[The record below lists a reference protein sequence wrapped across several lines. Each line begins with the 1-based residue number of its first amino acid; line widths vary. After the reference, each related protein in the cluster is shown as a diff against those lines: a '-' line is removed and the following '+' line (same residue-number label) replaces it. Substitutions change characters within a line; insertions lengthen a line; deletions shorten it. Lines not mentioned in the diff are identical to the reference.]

1 MGLLSIVN
9 HYRPRFFGRRGI
21 LFMLLMILSSHF
33 CCSLMALHS
42 NRVSLSGQVIN
53 YTGEPL
59 SGVTLAIFSLN
70 KFTSTNE
77 KGEFNLNDLLPGD
90 YRIYASHIG
99 YGSFDDTVTLFDNM
113 ILKIELLQDMIAL
126 EEIIIS
132 ESYEKIRNRSE
143 VLNLQVLQRSHF
155 IENNSTNFVKTL
167 ERLPGVHAMSIG
179 AGFSK
184 PVIRGHGFNRIVVAE
199 NGIKQEGQQ
208 WGADH
213 GLEIDQFN
221 IGRVEVLKGPVSL
234 AYGSDAMGG
243 VIEISSQ
250 PERYKNSVVTDFV
263 LLAKSV
269 NNLYGYSAM
278 AGFHGER
285 FYLTGRFTNLLSG
298 DYKVPADT
306 VYYNTWKLPVSGGVL
321 KNTAGTEKNL
331 SLALGYISPSFT
343 TQFMTSNVYQKTGFF
358 PGAHGIP
365 SLSRLADDGNQRNI
379 DLPYSNVGHF
389 KVINNTDIKTA
400 AGRIKIDLAYQNN
413 HRQEWARFH
422 THYGN
427 QSAPAVNPDL
437 ELDFSLLSLSGN
449 LQFNKQLNE
458 KLGYSAGIN
467 TQHQSN
473 VIAGYNFLLP
483 QYNRSSY
490 AGFLITKF
498 SVSQQLMFS
507 GGIRYDFGKLDI
519 ESFRDTV
526 LANFLSGTGL
536 YSTEET
542 DFYALRS
549 KELTRNFGNLTWSAG
564 FIYHPDEYRV
574 IKLNIGKSFRVPGA
588 NELAS
593 NGIHHGTFR
602 HEFGNGSL
610 PSESGYQLDFGYH
623 FHNRRFSFL
632 LSPFLSWF
640 SRYIYLNPSGRW
652 SVLPHAG
659 QIYEYSQAKA
669 LISGGELILEYEFS
683 RRLSLETNAEY
694 VFMQNLTDGYPLPFS
709 PPASVQ
715 SMITYTI
722 PWKRSLPDGTRIYLE
737 HKHVFTQNRIARNE
751 ASTPGYS
758 LFNIGLH
765 ETIYFGRQAVN
776 LSLAVHNVFNTR
788 HFNHLSFYRK
798 INIPEPGRNIQ
809 LILRIP
815 FIHN

>member
-1 MGLLSIVN
+1 MGLLSIMS
-9 HYRPRFFGRRGI
+9 YYQPAFFGSKRIFIPI
-21 LFMLLMILSSHF
+21 LLVLSSYF
-33 CCSLMALHS
+33 CVNGMALHS
-42 NRVSLSGQVIN
+42 GRVSLSGQVIT

-59 SGVTLAIFSLN
+59 TGVNLAIFPLK

-77 KGEFNLNDLLPGD
+77 KGEFYLNELIPGD
-90 YRIYASHIG
+90 YRLYVSHMG
-99 YGSFDDTVTLFDNM
+99 YNSYDDTVRLMNNKVLT
-113 ILKIELLQDMIAL
+113 IELLQDTIAL

-132 ESYEKIRNRSE
+132 GNYEKIRNRSE
-143 VLNLQVLQRSHF
+143 VLNLQVLQRNHL
-155 IENNSTNFVKTL
+155 IENNSMNFVKTL

-221 IGRVEVLKGPVSL
+221 IGRVEVLKGPGSL
-234 AYGSDAMGG
+234 VYGSDAMGG

-250 PERYKNSVVTDFV
+250 PERYKNSLVTDFV

-285 FYLTGRFTNLLSG
+285 LYLTGRFTNLFYG
-298 DYKVPADT
+298 DYKVPVDT

-331 SLALGYISPSFT
+331 SLSMGYISPSFST
-343 TQFMTSNVYQKTGFF
+343 HFMSGNVYQKTGFF

-365 SLSRLADDGNQRNI
+365 SLNRLTDDGNQRDI

-389 KVINNTDIKTA
+389 KVINNTEIKTN
-400 AGRIKIDLAYQNN
+400 GGILKIDLAYQNN

-427 QSAPAVNPDL
+427 QPAPEVNPDL
-437 ELDFSLLSLSGN
+437 ELDFSLSSLSGN
-449 LQFNKQLNE
+449 LKFDNHLSDNVR
-458 KLGYSAGIN
+458 YSAGVN
-467 TQHQSN
+467 TQLQKN
-473 VIAGYNFLLP
+473 EIAGYNFLLP
-483 QYNRSSY
+483 QYRRFSY
-490 AGFLITKF
+490 AGFFVTRF
-498 SVSQQLMFS
+498 SVNQKLMIS

-536 YSTEET
+536 YSPEET

-549 KELTRNFGNLTWSAG
+549 NGLTRDFRDFTWSAG
-564 FIYHPDEYRV
+564 FVYQPDESTT
-574 IKLNIGKSFRVPGA
+574 IKTNFGKSFRLPGA

-602 HEFGNGSL
+602 HEFGNNSL
-610 PSESGYQLDFGYH
+610 LSESGYQLDFGYH
-623 FHNRRFSFL
+623 FQNRRFSIL

-640 SRYIYLNPSGRW
+640 DRYIYLNPSGRW

-659 QIYEYSQAKA
+659 QIYEYSQAMA
-669 LISGGELILEYEFS
+669 LISGGEVILKYEIS
-683 RRLSLETNAEY
+683 GRLSMETNAEY

-709 PPASVQ
+709 PPASFQ
-715 SMITYTI
+715 SIITYAVPGKARI
-722 PWKRSLPDGTRIYLE
+722 SEQTRFYLE

-751 ASTPGYS
+751 ESTAGYS
-758 LFNIGLH
+758 LINTGIH
-765 ETIYFGRQAVN
+765 KSIYFGKQAVN
-776 LSLAVHNVFNTR
+776 MSFSIHNIFNTR

-809 LILRIP
+809 LIIRIP
-815 FIHN
+815 FIYN